1 MARRRRRRKPRY
13 RALKALAVIIF
24 MMVVVLVGALIAKTI
39 IAKRQEK
46 AVSVEQTSPSPEKH
60 ESDGNV
66 SEQVAE
72 PDPTETLTEM
82 PSSEESDSTPEGTD
96 ADWNLR
102 LVNGE
107 NLVPEDYQVEL
118 TQLSNGK
125 SVDTR
130 IYPSL
135 QKMFD
140 AARSEGIY
148 PIVREGY
155 RTREEQQALMD
166 EKIAAFEAEGNSNEQ
181 AQELAKGWVAVPG
194 TSEHQLG
201 IAIDINGDGA
211 NSSSEVVYEW
221 LANNAYKYG
230 FILRYPADKVEITNT
245 QFEPW
250 HYRYVGEKEASEI
263 HSQGVCLEE
272 YLAR

>member
-1 MARRRRRRKPRY
+1 MARRRRRKPRY
-13 RALKALAVIIF
+13 RVLKALAVIIF
-24 MMVVVLVGALIAKTI
+24 MMVIVLVGALIAKNI
-39 IAKRQEK
+39 IARRQAK
-46 AVSVEQTSPSPEKH
+46 VVPVEQTSTSPEEH
-60 ESDGNV
+60 ESDSNIP
-66 SEQVAE
+66 EQAE
-72 PDPTETLTEM
+72 ELAPTEA
-82 PSSEESDSTPEGTD
+82 PPSEEPDSTPEEPD
-96 ADWNLR
+96 AGWELR
-102 LVNGE
+102 LINGE

-125 SVDTR
+125 SVDAR

-135 QKMFD
+135 QQMFD
-140 AARSEGIY
+140 AARSEGVY

-166 EKIAAFEAEGNSNEQ
+166 EKIAAFEAEGNSHEQ
-181 AQELAKGWVAVPG
+181 AQELAKGWVAIPD

-201 IAIDINGDGA
+201 IAVDINGDGA
-211 NSSSEVVYEW
+211 NSSSEAVYDW

-250 HYRYVGEKEASEI
+250 HYRYVGTEAAGEM

-272 YLAR
+272 YLAD